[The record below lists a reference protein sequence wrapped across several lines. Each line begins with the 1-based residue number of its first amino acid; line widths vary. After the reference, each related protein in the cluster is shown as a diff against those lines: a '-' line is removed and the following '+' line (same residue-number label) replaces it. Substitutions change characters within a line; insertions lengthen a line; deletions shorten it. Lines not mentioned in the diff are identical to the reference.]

1 VRRGLIG
8 VVCGR
13 RGKWLIVGLWLVLH
27 VVAAPLASKLTGAQ
41 DNDAASWLPGS
52 AESTQVL
59 DTSDKFRPEQIPAVV
74 VYAREGG
81 LTAQDKRR
89 IAQDAQQ
96 IKGLTAHGVRGAET
110 RGPVYDNAS
119 APEAAQIYSSRRSC
133 WSCC

>member
-1 VRRGLIG
+1 VAGAARGGGAARLEAHRRPGQRRGL
-8 VVCGR
+8 
-13 RGKWLIVGLWLVLH
+13 
-27 VVAAPLASKLTGAQ
+27 
-41 DNDAASWLPGS
+41 WLPGS